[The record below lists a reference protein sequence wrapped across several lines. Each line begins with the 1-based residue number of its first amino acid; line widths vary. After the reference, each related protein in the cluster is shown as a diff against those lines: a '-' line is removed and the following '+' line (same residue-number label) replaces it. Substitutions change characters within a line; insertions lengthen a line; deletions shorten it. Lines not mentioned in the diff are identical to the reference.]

1 MPRFPGGVS
10 IETEYEERIHMIA
23 IRMIIEII
31 IFIVMM
37 GMSIKIRQNKI
48 KRTRKITLIRIF
60 GTIMFLVI
68 VPYVGAFPVE
78 NLFITF
84 KSPEQAL
91 AYEVWPMSKI
101 KVDKIIEGEESCLVI
116 EKKEKHGNIRY
127 ETEYFKKVPDGYKFP
142 GNHDVKA
149 KNITGTSLIVE
160 YVKGTKDYYL
170 SGVKMTEC
178 ADDIVDIKDN
188 LGTSFIQTSE
198 KVGHYKDIEAY
209 DQAYY
214 GYMYDI
220 TNDYKIYLEGQTYE
234 LPFDVDSFSN

>member
-1 MPRFPGGVS
+1 
-10 IETEYEERIHMIA
+10 MIA

-116 EKKEKHGNIRY
+116 EKRRSTAISVMRQN
-127 ETEYFKKVPDGYKFP
+127 
-142 GNHDVKA
+142 
-149 KNITGTSLIVE
+149 TSRK
-160 YVKGTKDYYL
+160 YQMD
-170 SGVKMTEC
+170 
-178 ADDIVDIKDN
+178 
-188 LGTSFIQTSE
+188 
-198 KVGHYKDIEAY
+198 
-209 DQAYY
+209 
-214 GYMYDI
+214 
-220 TNDYKIYLEGQTYE
+220 TNSLAIMM
-234 LPFDVDSFSN
+234 

>member
-127 ETEYFKKVPDGYKFP
+127 ETEYFKKVPDGYNFP

-149 KNITGTSLIVE
+149 KI
-160 YVKGTKDYYL
+160 
-170 SGVKMTEC
+170 
-178 ADDIVDIKDN
+178 
-188 LGTSFIQTSE
+188 
-198 KVGHYKDIEAY
+198 
-209 DQAYY
+209 
-214 GYMYDI
+214 
-220 TNDYKIYLEGQTYE
+220 
-234 LPFDVDSFSN
+234 

>member
-1 MPRFPGGVS
+1 
-10 IETEYEERIHMIA
+10 MIA

-149 KNITGTSLIVE
+149 KI
-160 YVKGTKDYYL
+160 
-170 SGVKMTEC
+170 
-178 ADDIVDIKDN
+178 
-188 LGTSFIQTSE
+188 
-198 KVGHYKDIEAY
+198 
-209 DQAYY
+209 
-214 GYMYDI
+214 
-220 TNDYKIYLEGQTYE
+220 
-234 LPFDVDSFSN
+234 